1 MEDADAPATIMEVES
16 IDPAADNVDSG
27 STDPAVAK
35 SAPSTDGQNKV
46 TVNVN
51 TCGKSST

>member
-16 IDPAADNVDSG
+16 IDAAADNVDSD
-27 STDPAVAK
+27 STDSVVAK

-46 TVNVN
+46 STY
-51 TCGKSST
+51 GKLST